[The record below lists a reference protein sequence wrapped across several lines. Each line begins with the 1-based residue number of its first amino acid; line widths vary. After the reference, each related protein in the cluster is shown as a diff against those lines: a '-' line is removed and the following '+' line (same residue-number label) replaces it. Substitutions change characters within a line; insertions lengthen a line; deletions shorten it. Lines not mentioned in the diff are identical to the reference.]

1 MVVFHAVV
9 HLAMYLN
16 VKVVVINCGGT
27 VANVYKVVVIKCGGT
42 VVNVLKV
49 VVFHVLVRLAML
61 IVTKCGGKVVTGQ
74 CISSG
79 VAASVPTLQITMY
92 PIGNVSKLVI
102 SVVV

>member
-1 MVVFHAVV
+1 MSNVFQLVAI
-9 HLAMYLN
+9 
-16 VKVVVINCGGT
+16 KCGGPI
-27 VANVYKVVVIKCGGT
+27 VNVFQLVLIKCGGT

-92 PIGNVSKLVI
+92 PIGSVSKLVI